1 MVRRNY
7 QFEKRQKDLARK
19 KKKEE
24 KLKRK
29 QEKRDIPSPDEPA
42 AGEQDAVVAVDI
54 DSSEDTDD
62 SDDSGGSGDSE
73 DSKDASPST

>member
-1 MVRRNY
+1 LVRRNY

-29 QEKRDIPSPDEPA
+29 QEKRDIRSPDEPA
-42 AGEQDAVVAVDI
+42 AGEQDDTVAIDI

-62 SDDSGGSGDSE
+62 SDDSGESDDTE
-73 DSKDASPST
+73 NSKDASPRS